1 MADGSIRI
9 GIEFDKSKAKKG
21 TNDLVKETENA
32 IKGLEKITKN
42 MTISY
47 DTAGAKKQLK
57 SLDKVIT
64 DNQKNIENAKKTFQ
78 KNVESEIK
86 ALEKE
91 AESYVKPISEADS
104 EFEKQQQTVAKLEE
118 RLTRVKKIA
127 SYGDNSTATD
137 KVKQLTAELEEAKR
151 KQQELL
157 EKSASLGE
165 KFEYAKNK
173 AAQLKVNP
181 SASASQDE
189 LTTKVKTYENAISD
203 AKDKQKDIYKGLNKA
218 KTHAT
223 RLATAMT
230 GAKKSTELLKK
241 ATNSVIKGTGKLVKT
256 VSKSLVNGIKKA
268 VSKFKNMGNSVESVR
283 KKTLKIGLALIG
295 MRGALGMLRKAVSS
309 ALSDNEQL
317 QNQLTAIKG
326 MMGQALAPAI
336 QVLLNGL
343 SQLITFADKL
353 YQVFAK
359 TSLIAKYNAKQTEK
373 TAKSTKKASKSAKEY
388 NRQMASFDVANT
400 LSDNGSSDK
409 ASDEAEEIA
418 NLFKPAKMKKW
429 MQDIIKA
436 FKKGNWKEV
445 GSTIAKSINNAL
457 AKINWKSIQNKVKNF
472 TTALGE
478 AMNGFVGFLDWNLL
492 GKTFANALNTITTAI
507 TNFVDTVDWNMLG
520 GKISDGIN
528 SLVNKIDTEKLGK
541 TLSSRLKIITNTL
554 YGFFNGE
561 DGNGGF
567 NFVNFGNKI
576 GATVNAWFANV
587 DWSKIGSNI
596 SNAISGIG
604 ETISGF
610 ADTLSES
617 QVSDKINDFFAGF
630 DSDKIRD
637 KATTAIN
644 NLISSLKDII
654 NGIDAEA
661 IGEDFANL
669 IGGLADID
677 WSGTITL
684 LVDALKKVADVVI
697 DTLWDMILNGDTYDL
712 GSQIADALCAIDWL
726 GILEKVLEVIGAVA
740 LGLTD
745 ILYGF
750 CDNIAERIIEWS
762 EGIDQQVDDWF
773 SAIGDNIKNWWNNK
787 GKTWLKDNIIEPFRD
802 RLSKELAKIK
812 NLSVEIKMKAKDM
825 ITGTL
830 NALIRAINKII
841 DTLKNIDVFGVQPF
855 SWMNNIPQLAKG
867 GIVNNPGRGV
877 TATVGEAGAEA
888 VLPLE
893 NNTDWMDALAE
904 KLAQKI
910 GAGDITVMLKLD
922 SKTLSKEVVKA
933 TNRRAYLTGG
943 RA

>member
-47 DTAGAKKQLK
+47 DTEGAKKQLK

-64 DNQKNIENAKKTFQ
+64 DNQKNIENAKKSFQ
-78 KNVESEIK
+78 KNVEAEIK
-86 ALEKE
+86 AFENDAKRYVEPIAKADAELEKQRRIV
-91 AESYVKPISEADS
+91 AET
-104 EFEKQQQTVAKLEE
+104 EK

-127 SYGDNSTATD
+127 SYGDNSVATKNV
-137 KVKQLTAELEEAKR
+137 KVLT
-151 KQQELL
+151 ELL
-157 EKSASLGE
+157 EKAKRKEQELFERTISLGE
-165 KFEYAKNK
+165 KFEHAKNM
-173 AAQLKVNP
+173 AAELKINP

-203 AKDKQKDIYKGLNKA
+203 AKDEQKDIYEGLNKA

-223 RLATAMT
+223 RLATAIT

-241 ATNSVIKGTGKLVKT
+241 ATTSVIKGTGKLVKT
-256 VSKSLVNGIKKA
+256 VSKSLVNGIKKG

-317 QNQLTAIKG
+317 QNQLNAIKG

-353 YQVFAK
+353 YQVFFK

-388 NRQMASFDVANT
+388 NRQMAAFDVANT
-400 LSDNGSSDK
+400 LSDSGSSDK

-418 NLFKPAKMKKW
+418 NLFKPAKIKKW

-436 FKKGNWKEV
+436 FKKGNWKSAGATV
-445 GSTIAKSINNAL
+445 AKAINDAL
-457 AKINWKSIQNKVKNF
+457 AKISWVDIQNKVKNF
-472 TTALGE
+472 TTALGD
-478 AMNGFVGFLDWNLL
+478 AMNGFVAFLDWKNV
-492 GKTFANALNTITTAI
+492 GTTFANAINTITGAI
-507 TNFVDTVDWNMLG
+507 TNFTDTVKWDMLG
-520 GKISDGIN
+520 GKIATSLN
-528 SLVNKIDTEKLGK
+528 SLVAVLNPKDFGKSLTSGFKILTEL
-541 TLSSRLKIITNTL
+541 L

-561 DGNGGF
+561 DGEGGF
-567 NFVNFGNKI
+567 DFDNLGVKVGDIIINALKNIPWDKVAKNAASAINGLFKFLNGAITKI
-576 GATVNAWFANV
+576 KDEDLNIGENIAEKLLTFLSEV
-587 DWSKIGSNI
+587 DWGEIGKFIN
-596 SNAISGIG
+596 NAITGMCDA
-604 ETISGF
+604 IS
-610 ADTLSES
+610 
-617 QVSDKINDFFAGF
+617 DFFKRLDENDDAYNTVV
-630 DSDKIRD
+630 D
-637 KATTAIN
+637 
-644 NLISSLKDII
+644 
-654 NGIDAEA
+654 GIKE
-661 IGEDFANL
+661 FF
-669 IGGLADID
+669 GGLKLKEIM
-677 WSGTITL
+677 I
-684 LVDALKKVADVVI
+684 ALGE
-697 DTLWDMILNGDTYDL
+697 MILNVSKFSLKFSENATKDT
-712 GSQIADALCAIDWL
+712 
-726 GILEKVLEVIGAVA
+726 
-740 LGLTD
+740 
-745 ILYGF
+745 
-750 CDNIAERIIEWS
+750 
-762 EGIDQQVDDWF
+762 
-773 SAIGDNIKNWWNNK
+773 WNA
-787 GKTWLKDNIIEPFRD
+787 
-802 RLSKELAKIK
+802 LSKWIKDISANFNFEFWDKPKLA
-812 NLSVEIKMKAKDM
+812 
-825 ITGTL
+825 
-830 NALIRAINKII
+830 R
-841 DTLKNIDVFGVQPF
+841 
-855 SWMNNIPQLAKG
+855 G

-904 KLAQKI
+904 RLASKI
-910 GAGDITVMLKLD
+910 GIGDTTVVLKLD
-922 SKTLSKEVVKA
+922 SKTLSKEVIKA

>member
-21 TNDLVKETENA
+21 TNDLVKETENV

-47 DTAGAKKQLK
+47 DTEGAKKQLK

-64 DNQKNIENAKKTFQ
+64 DNQKNIENAKKAFQ

-91 AESYVKPISEADS
+91 AESYVKPLSEADS

-127 SYGDNSTATD
+127 SYGDNSSAIEQA
-137 KVKQLTAELEEAKR
+137 KQLTAELEEAKR
-151 KQQELL
+151 KEQELL

-173 AAQLKVNP
+173 AAELKVNP

-189 LTTKVKTYENAISD
+189 LTTKVKTYENVISD
-203 AKDKQKDIYKGLNKA
+203 AKDEQKDIYKGLNKA

-230 GAKKSTELLKK
+230 GAKKVTSGMKT
-241 ATNSVIKGTGKLVKT
+241 AVVTVTKGAGKLVKT
-256 VSKSLVNGIKKA
+256 VGKSLTNGIKKG
-268 VSKFKNMGNSVESVR
+268 VSKFKDMGNSVESVR

-309 ALSDNEQL
+309 ALSDNEEL
-317 QNQLTAIKG
+317 QNQLNAIKG

-353 YQVFAK
+353 YQVFFK

-373 TAKSTKKASKSAKEY
+373 TAKSTKKASKSAKDY
-388 NRQMASFDVANT
+388 NRQMAAFDVANA
-400 LSDNGSSDK
+400 LSGDSNSDK

-436 FKKGNWKEV
+436 FKKGDWKDV
-445 GSTIAKSINNAL
+445 GATIAKSINNAL
-457 AKINWKSIQNKVKNF
+457 AKINWKGIQNKVKKF
-472 TTALGE
+472 TTALAE
-478 AMNGFVGFLDWNLL
+478 AMNGFVEFLDWNLL
-492 GKTFANALNTITTAI
+492 GNSFAEALNTITTAI

-520 GKISDGIN
+520 GKISDGLN
-528 SLVNKIDTEKLGK
+528 SLVDRIDAEKLGK
-541 TLSSRLKIITNTL
+541 TLSSHLKIITNTL

-567 NFVNFGNKI
+567 NFANLGNKI

-587 DWSKIGSNI
+587 DWKKIGSNI

-617 QVSDKINDFFAGF
+617 QISDKINDFFAGF
-630 DSDKIRD
+630 DSEKIRD

-644 NLISSLKDII
+644 NLISSLKDTI

-773 SAIGDNIKNWWNNK
+773 SSIGDNIKNWWNSK
-787 GKTWLKDNIIEPFRD
+787 GKTWLKDNIVEPFRD
-802 RLSKELAKIK
+802 RLKKELSKIK
-812 NLSVEIKMKAKDM
+812 DLGVEIKMTAKDM
-825 ITGTL
+825 FTGTL
-830 NALIRAINKII
+830 NALIRGLNKII

-904 KLAQKI
+904 RLASKI
-910 GAGDITVMLKLD
+910 GAGDTTVVLKLD
-922 SKTLSKEVVKA
+922 SKTLSKEVIKA

>member
-47 DTAGAKKQLK
+47 DTEGAKKQLK
-57 SLDKVIT
+57 SLDKVIENSQKKAEQAKSSFASSYK
-64 DNQKNIENAKKTFQ
+64 NQIA
-78 KNVESEIK
+78 
-86 ALEKE
+86 E
-91 AESYVKPISEADS
+91 AEQSVADYQKKIKDTYAAWKAQGQAIERLEADLD
-104 EFEKQQQTVAKLEE
+104 EMQKTI
-118 RLTRVKKIA
+118 KKH
-127 SYGDNSTATD
+127 SS
-137 KVKQLTAELEEAKR
+137 
-151 KQQELL
+151 
-157 EKSASLGE
+157 SL
-165 KFEYAKNK
+165 
-173 AAQLKVNP
+173 
-181 SASASQDE
+181 ASQDRYVE
-189 LTTKVKTYENAISD
+189 ETAQAIEKAKVQQEQLAEEANKYYNNLRQAEKQTANLKASPKAADGYKEMTSQVKTYENAISD
-203 AKDKQKDIYKGLNKA
+203 AKDEQKDIYKGLNKA

-309 ALSDNEQL
+309 ALSDNEEL

-507 TNFVDTVDWNMLG
+507 TNFVDTVDWDTLG
-520 GKISDGIN
+520 GKIATSLS
-528 SLVNKIDTEKLGK
+528 SLVATLNPKDFGK
-541 TLSSRLKIITNTL
+541 SLTSGLKILTELL
-554 YGFFNGE
+554 YGFFNGKE
-561 DGNGGF
+561 GKSGFDFAKFGEKVGNIISSALKNIPWDKVAKNAASAINGLF
-567 NFVNFGNKI
+567 TFLNSTIAKLKDKDLHI
-576 GATVNAWFANV
+576 GQNIAEKLLTFLSEV
-587 DWSKIGSNI
+587 DWGEIGEFINNAI
-596 SNAISGIG
+596 TGMCNAIS
-604 ETISGF
+604 
-610 ADTLSES
+610 
-617 QVSDKINDFFAGF
+617 DFFKRLDENDDAYNTVVDGIEQF
-630 DSDKIRD
+630 FKG
-637 KATTAIN
+637 
-644 NLISSLKDII
+644 LKLKEII
-654 NGIDAEA
+654 IAL
-661 IGEDFANL
+661 GE
-669 IGGLADID
+669 
-677 WSGTITL
+677 
-684 LVDALKKVADVVI
+684 
-697 DTLWDMILNGDTYDL
+697 MILNVSKFSLKFTSNATKDT
-712 GSQIADALCAIDWL
+712 
-726 GILEKVLEVIGAVA
+726 
-740 LGLTD
+740 
-745 ILYGF
+745 
-750 CDNIAERIIEWS
+750 
-762 EGIDQQVDDWF
+762 
-773 SAIGDNIKNWWNNK
+773 WNA
-787 GKTWLKDNIIEPFRD
+787 
-802 RLSKELAKIK
+802 LSKWIK
-812 NLSVEIKMKAKDM
+812 DISANFDFEFWDKPK
-825 ITGTL
+825 
-830 NALIRAINKII
+830 
-841 DTLKNIDVFGVQPF
+841 
-855 SWMNNIPQLAKG
+855 LAKG

-893 NNTDWMDALAE
+893 NNTDWMDALAD

>member
-47 DTAGAKKQLK
+47 DTEGAKKQLK

-91 AESYVKPISEADS
+91 AESYVKPLSEADS

-127 SYGDNSTATD
+127 SYGDNSSAIEQ
-137 KVKQLTAELEEAKR
+137 VKQLTAELEEAKR
-151 KQQELL
+151 KEQELL
-157 EKSASLGE
+157 EKSVSLGE
-165 KFEYAKNK
+165 KFEHAKNM
-173 AAQLKVNP
+173 AAELKVNP

-189 LTTKVKTYENAISD
+189 LTTKVNTYENAISD
-203 AKDKQKDIYKGLNKA
+203 AKDEQKDIYKGLNKA

-230 GAKKSTELLKK
+230 GAKKVTSGMKT
-241 ATNSVIKGTGKLVKT
+241 AVVAVTKGAGKLAKT
-256 VSKSLVNGIKKA
+256 VGKSLTNGIKKGI
-268 VSKFKNMGNSVESVR
+268 SKFKDMGNSVESVR

-309 ALSDNEQL
+309 ALSDNEEL
-317 QNQLTAIKG
+317 QNQLNAIKG

-353 YQVFAK
+353 YQVFFK

-373 TAKSTKKASKSAKEY
+373 TAKSTQKASKSAKDY

-400 LSDNGSSDK
+400 LSDSGSSDK

-445 GSTIAKSINNAL
+445 GATIAKTINNAL
-457 AKINWKSIQNKVKNF
+457 AKINWKGIQNKVKKF
-472 TTALGE
+472 TTALAE
-478 AMNGFVGFLDWNLL
+478 AMNGFVEFLDWDSL
-492 GKTFANALNTITTAI
+492 GNSFADALNTITTAI

-520 GKISDGIN
+520 GKISDGLN
-528 SLVNKIDTEKLGK
+528 SLVDRIDAEKLGK
-541 TLSSRLKIITNTL
+541 TLSSHLKIITNTL

-567 NFVNFGNKI
+567 NFANLGNKI

-587 DWSKIGSNI
+587 DWTKIGSNI

-617 QVSDKINDFFAGF
+617 QISDKINDFFAGF
-630 DSDKIRD
+630 DSEKIRD

-644 NLISSLKDII
+644 NLITSLKDAI

-669 IGGLADID
+669 IGGLADVD

-773 SAIGDNIKNWWNNK
+773 SAIGDNIKNWWNSK
-787 GKTWLKDNIIEPFRD
+787 GKTWLKENIVEPFQD
-802 RLSKELAKIK
+802 RLKKELSKIK
-812 NLSVEIKMKAKDM
+812 DLGVEIKMTAKDM
-825 ITGTL
+825 FTGAL
-830 NALIRAINKII
+830 NALIRGLNKII

-855 SWMNNIPQLAKG
+855 SWMSNIPQLAKG

-904 KLAQKI
+904 RLASKI
-910 GAGDITVMLKLD
+910 GVGDTTVVLKLD
-922 SKTLSKEVVKA
+922 SKTLSKEVIKA

>member
-9 GIEFDKSKAKKG
+9 GIEFDKSKVKKG

-118 RLTRVKKIA
+118 RLKSVKKIA

-165 KFEYAKNK
+165 KFEHAKNK
-173 AAQLKVNP
+173 AAELKINP

-203 AKDKQKDIYKGLNKA
+203 AKDEQKDIYKGLNKA

-230 GAKKSTELLKK
+230 VAKKSTELLKK

-268 VSKFKNMGNSVESVR
+268 TSKFKNMGNSVESVR

-309 ALSDNEQL
+309 ALSDNEEL

-388 NRQMASFDVANT
+388 NRQMASFDVANA

-445 GSTIAKSINNAL
+445 GSTIAKSINDAL
-457 AKINWKSIQNKVKNF
+457 AKINWKNIQNKVKNF

-478 AMNGFVGFLDWNLL
+478 AMNGFVGFLNWDLL

-520 GKISDGIN
+520 GKISDGLN
-528 SLVNKIDTEKLGK
+528 SLVNRIDTEKLGK
-541 TLSSRLKIITNTL
+541 TLSSNLKIITNTL

-567 NFVNFGNKI
+567 NFANFGNKI
-576 GATVNAWFANV
+576 GETVNAWFANV

-630 DSDKIRD
+630 DSEKIRD

-644 NLISSLKDII
+644 NLISSLKDAI

-669 IGGLADID
+669 IGGISDID

-697 DTLWDMILNGDTYDL
+697 DTLWDMIMNDDLNKIGEK
-712 GSQIADALCAIDWL
+712 IADILCSIDWL
-726 GILEKVLEVIGAVA
+726 GIIKRLFELIGAIA
-740 LGLTD
+740 LSATD
-745 ILYGF
+745 ILFGF
-750 CDNIAERIIEWS
+750 
-762 EGIDQQVDDWF
+762 V
-773 SAIGDNIKNWWNNK
+773 
-787 GKTWLKDNIIEPFRD
+787 
-802 RLSKELAKIK
+802 
-812 NLSVEIKMKAKDM
+812 
-825 ITGTL
+825 
-830 NALIRAINKII
+830 NKISDKI
-841 DTLKNIDVFGVQPF
+841 LDLLNRKSTATHKGSMIVTQSGSTSQ
-855 SWMNNIPQLAKG
+855 IPKLAKG

-893 NNTDWMDALAE
+893 KNTDWMDALAE

>member
-127 SYGDNSTATD
+127 SYGDNSTATE

-151 KQQELL
+151 KEQELL

-165 KFEYAKNK
+165 KFEHAKNM

-203 AKDKQKDIYKGLNKA
+203 AKDEQKDIYKGLNKA

-223 RLATAMT
+223 RLATAMS

-309 ALSDNEQL
+309 ALSDNEEL

-445 GSTIAKSINNAL
+445 GATIAKSINNAL
-457 AKINWKSIQNKVKNF
+457 AKINWKNIQNKVKNF

-478 AMNGFVGFLDWNLL
+478 AMNGFVEFLNWDLL

-507 TNFVDTVDWNMLG
+507 TNFVDAVDWDTLG
-520 GKISDGIN
+520 GKISDGLN

-541 TLSSRLKIITNTL
+541 TLSSHLKIITNTL

-567 NFVNFGNKI
+567 NFANFGNKI

-644 NLISSLKDII
+644 NLISSLKDTI

-684 LVDALKKVADVVI
+684 LVDSLKKVADVVI

-712 GSQIADALCAIDWL
+712 GSKIADALCAIDWL

-745 ILYGF
+745 VIYGF
-750 CDNIAERIIEWS
+750 CDNIAEKIIEWS

-773 SAIGDNIKNWWNNK
+773 SAIGDNIKNWWNSK

-893 NNTDWMDALAE
+893 NNTDWMDALAD

>member
-9 GIEFDKSKAKKG
+9 GIKFDKSKAKKG

-32 IKGLEKITKN
+32 IKGLGKITKN

-47 DTAGAKKQLK
+47 DTEGAKKQLK

-104 EFEKQQQTVAKLEE
+104 EFEKQQQTVAQLEE
-118 RLTRVKKIA
+118 RLKNVKKIA
-127 SYGDNSTATD
+127 SFGDNSGATE

-151 KQQELL
+151 KEQELL

-165 KFEYAKNK
+165 KFEHAKNM
-173 AAQLKVNP
+173 AAELKVNP

-203 AKDKQKDIYKGLNKA
+203 AKDEQKDIYKGLSKA

-223 RLATAMT
+223 RLATAIT

-241 ATNSVIKGTGKLVKT
+241 ATNAVLKGAGKLVRT
-256 VSKSLVNGIKKA
+256 VGKSLINGIKKG
-268 VSKFKNMGNSVESVR
+268 VSKFKDMGNSVESVR

-309 ALSDNEQL
+309 ALSDNEEL
-317 QNQLTAIKG
+317 QNQLDAIKG

-353 YQVFAK
+353 YQVFFK

-373 TAKSTKKASKSAKEY
+373 TAKSTKKASKSAKDY
-388 NRQMASFDVANT
+388 NRQMAAFDVANA
-400 LSDNGSSDK
+400 LSGDSNSDK

-418 NLFKPAKMKKW
+418 NLFKPTKIKKW

-436 FKKGNWKEV
+436 FKKGNWKSAGATV
-445 GSTIAKSINNAL
+445 AKAINDAL
-457 AKINWKSIQNKVKNF
+457 AKINWRGIQNKVKNF
-472 TTALGE
+472 ATALGQ
-478 AMNGFVGFLDWNLL
+478 AMNGFVEFLDWNLL
-492 GKTFANALNTITTAI
+492 GNSFADALNTITTAI

-520 GKISDGIN
+520 GKISDGLN
-528 SLVNKIDTEKLGK
+528 SLVDKIDAEKLGK
-541 TLSSRLKIITNTL
+541 TLSSRLKIVTNTL

-567 NFVNFGNKI
+567 NFANLGNKI
-576 GATVNAWFANV
+576 GSTVNAWFANV

-596 SNAISGIG
+596 SSAISGIG
-604 ETISGF
+604 ETISSF
-610 ADTLSES
+610 ADTLDEG
-617 QVSDKINDFFAGF
+617 QVADKINAFFEGF
-630 DSDKIRD
+630 DSAEVRE
-637 KATTAIN
+637 KATNAIN
-644 NLISSLKDII
+644 NLISSLKDTI
-654 NGIDAEA
+654 NGIDAEE
-661 IGEDFANL
+661 IGQDIANL

-684 LVDALKKVADVVI
+684 IVDALKKVADVVI

-762 EGIDQQVDDWF
+762 EGIDQQVNDWF
-773 SAIGDNIKNWWNNK
+773 SAIGDNIKNWWNSK
-787 GKTWLKDNIIEPFRD
+787 GKTWLKENIVEPFRD
-802 RLSKELAKIK
+802 RLDKELAKIK
-812 NLSVEIKMKAKDM
+812 NLGVEIKMTAKDM
-825 ITGTL
+825 FTGTL
-830 NALIRAINKII
+830 NALIRGLNKII
-841 DTLKNIDVFGVQPF
+841 EALKNIDVFGVQPF
-855 SWMNNIPQLAKG
+855 SWMNTIPQLAKG

-888 VLPLE
+888 VIPLE

-904 KLAQKI
+904 RLASKI
-910 GAGDITVMLKLD
+910 GAGDTTVVLKLD
-922 SKTLSKEVVKA
+922 SKTLSKEVIKA

>member
-118 RLTRVKKIA
+118 RLKSVKKIA

-173 AAQLKVNP
+173 AAELKVNP

-203 AKDKQKDIYKGLNKA
+203 AKDEQKDIYKGLNKA

-230 GAKKSTELLKK
+230 VAKKSTELLKK

-309 ALSDNEQL
+309 ALSDNEEL

-388 NRQMASFDVANT
+388 NRQMASFDVANA

-457 AKINWKSIQNKVKNF
+457 AKINWKNIQNKVKNF

-478 AMNGFVGFLDWNLL
+478 AMNGFVGFLNWDFL

-520 GKISDGIN
+520 GKISDGLN

-541 TLSSRLKIITNTL
+541 TLSSNLKIITNTL

-567 NFVNFGNKI
+567 NFANFGNKI

-604 ETISGF
+604 DTISGF

-630 DSDKIRD
+630 YSEKIRD

-644 NLISSLKDII
+644 NLISSLKDAI

-669 IGGLADID
+669 IGGIADID

-684 LVDALKKVADVVI
+684 LVDSLKKVADVVI
-697 DTLWDMILNGDTYDL
+697 DTLWDMLMNGDTYDM

-745 ILYGF
+745 VIYGF
-750 CDNIAERIIEWS
+750 CDNIADKISEWAT
-762 EGIDQQVDDWF
+762 GIGQQVDDWF

-787 GKTWLKDNIIEPFRD
+787 GKTWLKDNIIEPFQD

-893 NNTDWMDALAE
+893 KNTDWMDALAD

-933 TNRRAYLTGG
+933 THRRAYLTGG

>member
-91 AESYVKPISEADS
+91 AESYVKPLSEADS

-127 SYGDNSTATD
+127 SYGDNSSAIEQI
-137 KVKQLTAELEEAKR
+137 KQLTAELEEAKR
-151 KQQELL
+151 KEQELL

-165 KFEYAKNK
+165 KFEHAKNM
-173 AAQLKVNP
+173 AAELKVNP

-203 AKDKQKDIYKGLNKA
+203 AKDEQKDIYKGLNKA

-230 GAKKSTELLKK
+230 GAKKVTSGMKT
-241 ATNSVIKGTGKLVKT
+241 AVVAVTKGAGKLVKT
-256 VSKSLVNGIKKA
+256 VGKSLTNGIKKGI
-268 VSKFKNMGNSVESVR
+268 SKFKNMGNSVESVR

-309 ALSDNEQL
+309 ALSDNEEL
-317 QNQLTAIKG
+317 QNQLNAIKG

-353 YQVFAK
+353 YHVFAK

-373 TAKSTKKASKSAKEY
+373 TAKSTKKASKSAQEY

-400 LSDNGSSDK
+400 LSDSGSSDK

-436 FKKGNWKEV
+436 FKKGDWKDV
-445 GSTIAKSINNAL
+445 GATIAKSINNAL
-457 AKINWKSIQNKVKNF
+457 AKINWKGIQNKVKKF
-472 TTALGE
+472 TTALAE

-492 GKTFANALNTITTAI
+492 GNSFADALNTITTAI
-507 TNFVDTVDWNMLG
+507 TNFVDTIDWNMLG
-520 GKISDGIN
+520 GKISDGLN
-528 SLVNKIDTEKLGK
+528 SLVDKIDTEKLGK
-541 TLSSRLKIITNTL
+541 TLSSNLKIITNTL

-567 NFVNFGNKI
+567 NFANLGNKI

-587 DWSKIGSNI
+587 DWTKIGSNI
-596 SNAISGIG
+596 SSAISGIG

-617 QVSDKINDFFAGF
+617 QISDKINDFFAGF
-630 DSDKIRD
+630 DSEKIRD

-644 NLISSLKDII
+644 NLITSLKDTI

-750 CDNIAERIIEWS
+750 CDNIADRIIEWS

-773 SAIGDNIKNWWNNK
+773 SAIGDNIKNWWNSK
-787 GKTWLKDNIIEPFRD
+787 GKTWLKDNIVEPFQD
-802 RLSKELAKIK
+802 RLKKELSKIK
-812 NLSVEIKMKAKDM
+812 DLGVEIKMTAKDM
-825 ITGTL
+825 FTGTL
-830 NALIRAINKII
+830 NALIRGLNKII

-855 SWMNNIPQLAKG
+855 SWMSNIPQLAKG

-904 KLAQKI
+904 RLASKI
-910 GAGDITVMLKLD
+910 GVGDITVVLKLD
-922 SKTLSKEVVKA
+922 SKTLSKEVIKA

>member
-47 DTAGAKKQLK
+47 DTEGAKKQLK
-57 SLDKVIT
+57 SLDKVIEDSRKKAEQT
-64 DNQKNIENAKKTFQ
+64 KSSFASSYKNQIAEAEQSVADYKKKIMDAYAAWQ
-78 KNVESEIK
+78 AQGQSIKRLEASLEKMQESMKKHPSGLATEERYVK
-86 ALEKE
+86 ETEQALERAKDKQEQLAAEANKYYDNLRQAEKYTKE
-91 AESYVKPISEADS
+91 LK
-104 EFEKQQQTVAKLEE
+104 
-118 RLTRVKKIA
+118 A
-127 SYGDNSTATD
+127 SP
-137 KVKQLTAELEEAKR
+137 
-151 KQQELL
+151 
-157 EKSASLGE
+157 
-165 KFEYAKNK
+165 K
-173 AAQLKVNP
+173 AADGYKEMT
-181 SASASQDE
+181 SQ
-189 LTTKVKTYENAISD
+189 VKTYENAISD
-203 AKDKQKDIYKGLNKA
+203 AKDEQKDIYKGLNKA

-223 RLATAMT
+223 RLAKAMT

-241 ATNSVIKGTGKLVKT
+241 ATTSVVKGTGKLVKT
-256 VSKSLVNGIKKA
+256 VSKSLVNGIKKG
-268 VSKFKNMGNSVESVR
+268 VSKFKDMGNSVESVR

-309 ALSDNEQL
+309 ALSDNEEL
-317 QNQLTAIKG
+317 QNQLDAIKG

-353 YQVFAK
+353 YQVFFK

-373 TAKSTKKASKSAKEY
+373 TAKSTKKASKSAKDY
-388 NRQMASFDVANT
+388 NRQMAAFDVANA
-400 LSDNGSSDK
+400 LSDNSSSDN

-418 NLFKPAKMKKW
+418 NLFKPAKIKKW
-429 MQDIIKA
+429 MQDILKA

-445 GSTIAKSINNAL
+445 GATIAKAINNAL
-457 AKINWKSIQNKVKNF
+457 AKINWKGIQNKVKKF
-472 TTALGE
+472 TTTLAE
-478 AMNGFVGFLDWNLL
+478 AMNGFVEFLDWKLL
-492 GKTFANALNTITTAI
+492 GNSFAKALNTITTAI

-520 GKISDGIN
+520 GKISDGLN
-528 SLVNKIDTEKLGK
+528 SLVDRIDAEKLGK
-541 TLSSRLKIITNTL
+541 TLSSNLKIITNTL

-567 NFVNFGNKI
+567 NFTNLGNKI

-587 DWSKIGSNI
+587 DWKKIGSNI
-596 SNAISGIG
+596 SDAISGIG

-630 DSDKIRD
+630 DSEKIRD

-644 NLISSLKDII
+644 NLISSLKDAI

-661 IGEDFANL
+661 IGEDLANI

-684 LVDALKKVADVVI
+684 LVDALKKVADIVI
-697 DTLWDMILNGDTYDL
+697 DTLWDMIMNDDLNKIGEK
-712 GSQIADALCAIDWL
+712 IADILCSIDWL
-726 GILEKVLEVIGAVA
+726 GIIEKLFELIGAIA
-740 LGLTD
+740 LSATD

-750 CDNIAERIIEWS
+750 
-762 EGIDQQVDDWF
+762 VD
-773 SAIGDNIKNWWNNK
+773 
-787 GKTWLKDNIIEPFRD
+787 
-802 RLSKELAKIK
+802 KI
-812 NLSVEIKMKAKDM
+812 SD
-825 ITGTL
+825 
-830 NALIRAINKII
+830 KII
-841 DTLKNIDVFGVQPF
+841 DLF
-855 SWMNNIPQLAKG
+855 SHKSTATHKGSIVVPQSSQTAEIPKLAKG
-867 GIVNNPGRGV
+867 SIVNNPGRGV

-904 KLAQKI
+904 RLASKI
-910 GAGDITVMLKLD
+910 GVGDTTVVLKLD
-922 SKTLSKEVVKA
+922 SKTLSKEVIKA